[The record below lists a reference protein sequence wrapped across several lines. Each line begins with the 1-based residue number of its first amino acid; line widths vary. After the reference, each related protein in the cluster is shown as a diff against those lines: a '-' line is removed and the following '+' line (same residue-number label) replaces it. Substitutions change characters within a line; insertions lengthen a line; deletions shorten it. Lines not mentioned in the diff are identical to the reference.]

1 MRYSATRCLAAGLA
15 LAATEGAAAL
25 AEGIPLLA
33 AALAEGIPLLGSRW
47 LFDNAA
53 WLGATPDGYKASH
66 LAVLIQTR
74 VHSSVTH
81 LSRSLL

>member
-1 MRYSATRCLAAGLA
+1 MRYPATRCLAAGLA
-15 LAATEGAAAL
+15 LAATEG
-25 AEGIPLLA
+25 A